1 MCHAHLVGGAGTTGG
16 VRATEHTLPKPV
28 HHPSKELYRRSSIG
42 VIGNFLF
49 PDQSKG
55 CLGVRAWLQLFW
67 CRSSGRSR
75 QTSVILGQRPEGAV
89 LGVERAV
96 VPSPC
101 VPPGAMQ

>member
-1 MCHAHLVGGAGTTGG
+1 M
-16 VRATEHTLPKPV
+16 TEQTLPELL

-42 VIGNFLF
+42 LIGGFLF

-55 CLGVRAWLQLFW
+55 CLEVRAWLQLFW
-67 CRSSGRSR
+67 CRSSGRLR
-75 QTSVILGQRPEGAV
+75 QTSVFLGQRPEGAV

-101 VPPGAMQ
+101 VCASWGDAVTLRVAKQW

>member
-1 MCHAHLVGGAGTTGG
+1 M
-16 VRATEHTLPKPV
+16 TEKALPKHV
-28 HHPSKELYRRSSIG
+28 HHPSKELYRRCSIG

-49 PDQSKG
+49 PTQSKG
-55 CLGVRAWLQLFW
+55 CLEVRAWLELFW
-67 CRSSGRSR
+67 CRFSGRLR
-75 QTSVILGQRPEGAV
+75 QYCVFLGQRPEGAV